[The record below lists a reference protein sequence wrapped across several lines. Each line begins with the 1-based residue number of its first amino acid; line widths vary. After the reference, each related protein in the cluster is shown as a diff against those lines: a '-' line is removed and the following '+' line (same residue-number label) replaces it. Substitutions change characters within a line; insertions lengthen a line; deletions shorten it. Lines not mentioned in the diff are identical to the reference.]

1 MGTMVTSPGSNV
13 RCLNCDKVE
22 FWGIEQTRNSFF
34 VYVEFDNIHI
44 NWVIFCLKM
53 TYEIE

>member
-13 RCLNCDKVE
+13 TCLNCDKVE

-44 NWVIFCLKM
+44 NWVISCLKM